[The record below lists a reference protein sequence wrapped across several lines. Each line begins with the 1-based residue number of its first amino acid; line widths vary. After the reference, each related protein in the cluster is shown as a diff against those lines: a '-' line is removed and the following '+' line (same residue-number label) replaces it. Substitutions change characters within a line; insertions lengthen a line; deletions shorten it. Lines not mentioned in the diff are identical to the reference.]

1 MRALAT
7 RPLPRRWDSAAAV
20 ALPRAARVPAA
31 DLLARPAALDAAERR
46 IALLEVRAAVAA
58 SAHESGTAAGA
69 LRACLREFCTQL
81 GWPAARAVLVDA
93 RGRAAGAPVWHTAS
107 PTRFDGFRAALTA
120 RSVTEGDGPA
130 ARAIAAGAPVWVEMG
145 SDFAARA
152 AGLRAAAAFP
162 VRAAGGL
169 AAVVELYAAHAEPAD
184 PAVLDT
190 CAFAARQL
198 CAALERIGE
207 RDALRDTTDTL
218 RALVDGSP
226 SPVAC
231 FDDEGALAFW
241 SPAAERVL
249 GFTAAEAAGRVLRP
263 GIDQGWGELVETVA
277 RVIATGEPAAAPLR
291 WRRAD
296 GQTRPMEARC
306 TPIPNPDG
314 IVRGVAAH
322 LVDRA
327 APAESGGESR
337 EGLLA
342 LVSHDLR
349 NPLHVISIA
358 SGALLRAWAATG
370 DEHAAERVQ
379 LATIAQSADR
389 ARRLVAD
396 LMDAAQQDSG
406 TFGVCPQPLPVSTLV
421 HRAAEAHRPLADEKG
436 VSIEVGALPSTL
448 AMADEHRV
456 YQVFS
461 NLIGNALRFTP
472 AGGSVTLSAAVEGDA
487 VRFSVADTG
496 SGIAADDLP
505 RIFERFWRGS
515 RCGAGAGLGL
525 SITRSIVEAHGGR
538 AWAQSEPGQGATLSF
553 TLPLADSIMGGPTYS
568 FVTASA

>member
-1 MRALAT
+1 MRALRT
-7 RPLPRRWDSAAAV
+7 RPLPRWDSAIAV
-20 ALPRAARVPAA
+20 ALPRAARTPAVDLFSRQPA
-31 DLLARPAALDAAERR
+31 DTATDRR
-46 IALLEVRAAVAA
+46 IALLEIRAAVAA

-69 LRACLREFCTQL
+69 LRAALREFCGHL

-93 RGRAAGAPVWHTAS
+93 RGRAAGAPVWHAAS
-107 PTRFDGFRAALTA
+107 PTRFDGFRASLNA

-130 ARAIAAGAPVWVEMG
+130 ARAIAAGAPVWVELG

-152 AGLRAAAAFP
+152 AGLGAAAAFP

-169 AAVVELYAAHAEPAD
+169 AAVVELYAPRAEAAD

-198 CAALERIGE
+198 CAALERVRE

-218 RALVDGSP
+218 RAIVEGSP

-231 FDDEGALAFW
+231 FDAEGALAFW

-249 GFTAAEAAGRVLRP
+249 GFTPAEAAERVLRP
-263 GIDQGWGELVETVA
+263 GIDLGWGELVETAA
-277 RVIATGEPAAAPLR
+277 RVLATGEPAAAALR

-296 GQTRPMEARC
+296 GRTREMEVRC
-306 TPIPNPDG
+306 TPILNADDT
-314 IVRGVAAH
+314 VRGAAAH

-327 APAESGGESR
+327 APAAEDGQSR
-337 EGLLA
+337 EQLLA

-358 SGALLRAWAATG
+358 SGALLRNWAAD
-370 DEHAAERVQ
+370 DEHAPERVQ
-379 LATIAQSADR
+379 LAAIAQSADR

-436 VSIEVGALPSTL
+436 VAIQVAPLPSTL

-461 NLIGNALRFTP
+461 NLVGNALRFTP
-472 AGGSVTLSAAVEGDA
+472 AGGTVTLSAAVEGDT

-496 SGIAADDLP
+496 SGIATDDLP
-505 RIFERFWRGS
+505 RIFERFWRGT
-515 RCGAGAGLGL
+515 RCRGGAGLGL
-525 SITRSIVEAHGGR
+525 SITRAIVEAHGGR
-538 AWAQSEPGQGATLSF
+538 AWAESAPGQGATLSF
-553 TLPLADSIMGGPTYS
+553 TLPLADSVSTGGPAYS